1 LSSHSVTASLPT
13 TGTKQDTRRNMDAV
27 ITDINE
33 YRTRKTGATNIEYFS
48 DWPDDHLITRLEL
61 LQFIEDGHDFL
72 IDMSQ
77 AVPRMSFPNGFNPAE
92 HPEDNIEM
100 VRGEAAR
107 RGVFVTSE

>member
-1 LSSHSVTASLPT
+1 
-13 TGTKQDTRRNMDAV
+13 MDAV

-33 YRTRKTGATNIEYFS
+33 YRATKQQREVTNSGYFS
-48 DWPDDHLITRLEL
+48 NWPDDHLITRLEL
-61 LQFIEDGHDFL
+61 LQFIEEGHDFL

-77 AVPRMSFPNGFNPAE
+77 AVPRMTFPNGFDPAE

-100 VRGEAAR
+100 VRSEAAR